1 MLIALVAKLAGF
13 DGGFDFKDI
22 GKWVSKR
29 EKENDSDLDWHG
41 YIRDYLGPG
50 VPYVPM
56 RVFCALN
63 GVLTVPIA
71 YWTMRQSG
79 HSVASAVVAALM
91 VCYGKYQEVSYK

>member
-1 MLIALVAKLAGF
+1 MVDLISRILASKYISKK
-13 DGGFDFKDI
+13 GGRIVLLADMDI
-22 GKWVSKR
+22 
-29 EKENDSDLDWHG
+29 
-41 YIRDYLGPG
+41 IRDYIGPG
-50 VPYVPM
+50 VPYISM

-91 VCYGKYQEVSYK
+91 VCYGKYQETGI